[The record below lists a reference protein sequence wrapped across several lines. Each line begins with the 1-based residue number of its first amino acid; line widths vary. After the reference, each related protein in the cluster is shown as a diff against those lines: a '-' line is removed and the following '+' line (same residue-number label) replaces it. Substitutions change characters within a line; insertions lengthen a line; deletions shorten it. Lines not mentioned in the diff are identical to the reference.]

1 MLEPPTCTEE
11 KTNDDELV
19 EEQPEKHKHL
29 KRRRPRR
36 RPFDRCPNCQTF
48 KNQVAVNEREIKR
61 LRELLWSQEILA
73 SGGDPGEFL
82 IGQDFMQAAETPLGL

>member
-19 EEQPEKHKHL
+19 EDQPEKHKHL
-29 KRRRPRR
+29 KRR